1 MSLES
6 FDQKLE
12 IVKQEEETLQY
23 TSFTNEDAL
32 ELGLKIIDLAKEA
45 GQSIA
50 VDITNHGVQVFHY
63 MMTGTTQ
70 INYEWLERK
79 RRVVSLSNHSS
90 YYLEVEGAST
100 GITYSDRNLLDA
112 SVYAAYGGGFP
123 IVVKGSGIIG
133 IVTVSGL
140 TSQEDHDLIV
150 KALRSI
156 LNK

>member
-1 MSLES
+1 MSIES

-12 IVKQEEETLQY
+12 MVIQEEETLQY
-23 TSFTNEDAL
+23 ASFTNEDAL
-32 ELGLKIIDLAKEA
+32 ELGLKIIDLAKKA

-50 VDITNHGVQVFHY
+50 IDITNHGVQVFHY

-70 INYEWLERK
+70 VNNEWLERK

-90 YYLEVEGAST
+90 YYLELEGAKT
-100 GITYSDRNLLDA
+100 GITYNDRNLLDA
-112 SVYAAYGGGFP
+112 SIYGPYGGGFP
-123 IVVKGSGIIG
+123 IVVQGSGIIG
-133 IVTVSGL
+133 IITVSGL
-140 TSQEDHDLIV
+140 TSEEDHELIV